1 MEHVDD
7 PGELVLGPDRDV
19 HGDAL
24 RRELILDL
32 AERAEEVGALAVEHV
47 HDEDAREAELLGELL
62 HPGGADLEAHHPGDD
77 DERAL
82 DDAQRAARLALERRI
97 AGAVERG

>member
-7 PGELVLGPDRDV
+7 PFELVLGADRDV

-24 RRELILDL
+24 RRELLLDL

-47 HDEDAREAELLGELL
+47 DDEHAREPELLGELL
-62 HPGGADLEAHHPGDD
+62 DARRPDLEAHHARDD
-77 DERAL
+77 DERTF
-82 DDAQRAARLALERRI
+82 DDP
-97 AGAVERG
+97 